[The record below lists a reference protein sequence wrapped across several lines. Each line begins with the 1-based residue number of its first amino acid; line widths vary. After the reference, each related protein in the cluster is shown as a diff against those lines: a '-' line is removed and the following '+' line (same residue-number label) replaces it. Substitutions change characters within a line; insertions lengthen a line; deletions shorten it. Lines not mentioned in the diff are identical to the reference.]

1 MKKIV
6 LILITLIL
14 AAGMV
19 FAAEPATSTTSTVK
33 ITGIIAPTVPSIDGN
48 PEIGGDSSGLWIH
61 GYIVKNPD
69 QNKPSVYSIDNNTA
83 LGATNANI
91 PVDIDHKDETE
102 GNVDSL
108 RLVFGATSNVSPTT
122 ENNAA
127 VDIKVTNSGWTLK
140 GATKKDPVN
149 TLTLK
154 TVTDTTEKKEA
165 TFAETSTVSD
175 AKMTWKVLTEGNE
188 NIGLSVDAS
197 AGTRNTTPQL
207 IGWTDITWGVA
218 EGKTPTAGDYEAI
231 ITITISA
238 GQ

>member
-14 AAGMV
+14 ATGMV
-19 FAAEPATSTTSTVK
+19 FAAEPETSTVK
-33 ITGIIAPTVPSIDGN
+33 ITGTIAPTVPSIDGN
-48 PEIGGDSSGLWIH
+48 PEIGGDPSGLWIH

-69 QNKPSVYSIDNNTA
+69 QNKPSVYSIDNNNTA
-83 LGATNANI
+83 LGATNAEI
-91 PVDIDHKDETE
+91 PVDIDHKNETE

-140 GATKKDPVN
+140 GATKTDPVN

-154 TVTDTTEKKEA
+154 TVTDTTETKEA

-231 ITITISA
+231 ITITVSA

>member
-19 FAAEPATSTTSTVK
+19 FAADTSTVK
-33 ITGIIAPTVPSIDGN
+33 ITGTITPTVPSVEGN
-48 PEIGGDSSGLWIH
+48 PEIGGDPSGLWIH
-61 GYIVKNPD
+61 GYIVKNPG
-69 QNKPSVYSIDNNTA
+69 QENPSDYNLGSNTA
-83 LGATNANI
+83 LGATDVDI
-91 PVDIDHKDETE
+91 PVDINHKDETETE

-154 TVTDTTEKKEA
+154 TVTDTTETKEA

-207 IGWTDITWGVA
+207 IGWADITWGVA